1 MSKIKEV
8 LVLHH
13 SHLDVG
19 YTHPQPIILELQKR
33 YIDQALDLC
42 ERTEDWPTNSRFRW
56 TCEAS
61 FVVLKWLEEASE
73 QQITRF
79 SRYLHN
85 GQLSVSTSL
94 MHITPLCS
102 AEEAVRTLYP
112 VRQLRE
118 RFGLDFKTAIHHD
131 VNGQPWSYGQLLLDA
146 GVEFF
151 IMGINIHFGGI
162 PLTRPLAFHWRVPDG
177 RSLLTFNGE
186 HYSLFCQICH
196 PASQDTAVVAAGLE
210 KYLQKIEAM
219 PDYPFD
225 FIYLTATNPPLYD
238 NNPPDPELAPLLRR
252 WNEEGRAQTISLV
265 TPEQL
270 YARVKAQAHR
280 LATHAGDWTDYWNF
294 GAASSALE
302 TALSRRT
309 KQGMKVVE
317 LLDAFQP
324 ERDRRFLTVKEQA
337 WEQIHLYDE
346 HTWGAYNSVG
356 EPDSINAKV
365 QWMHKAH
372 TAYAAHSLTSYLYA
386 TKLEQLS
393 KNPLQSEQPEGVL
406 LINPS
411 PFPITHDL
419 HIPASFT
426 WKGRHLAAQRMGQD
440 VLHCEPR
447 TQDGP
452 SCGLVD
458 LPPFS
463 WRKIPLAML
472 QAAAPSP
479 DIVVSEGRIET
490 PFHICTFDPLTGRIT
505 GLYDKKLDWQVLDVT
520 GPWTLFQYV
529 REIIDPLFHVQERRA
544 IFPRD
549 IEKGNNS
556 ISVWNHDWHAQRR
569 SYTRMLDCRVER
581 REHSVALIMQWEA
594 PGVDALEQ
602 RFTFFSYR
610 PDVEMTALLHKQAIR
625 SPEGIYFALPLNL
638 QAWRCH
644 FDSATRWVELDRE
657 QLPGV
662 CRDWVTVD
670 RCVCVYDEQR
680 GVTLACPDAPLV
692 QVGNFNFGKEQKAI
706 PRNPRPLLLAW
717 PMNNYWDT
725 NFRAEQP
732 GMVSFTYS
740 LSTFQRFVP
749 AQSQAAGI
757 RAADAVV
764 VAPVINCERPETGQW
779 LRVEGAEAT
788 VFDVKPAADG
798 HGILLR
804 LHNSAHA
811 STDVNISFPAALV
824 QQVWR
829 TDALEENREE
839 LPVAPDGA
847 LHLRLSA
854 CQMLH
859 LRVVLA

>member
-42 ERTEDWPTNSRFRW
+42 ERTEDWPANSRFRW

-73 QQITRF
+73 QQIARF

-85 GQLSVSTSL
+85 GQLSISASL

-102 AEEAVRTLYP
+102 AEEAARTLYP

-118 RFGLDFKTAIHHD
+118 RFGLDFRTAIHHD

-146 GVEFF
+146 GIEFF

-177 RSLLTFNGE
+177 RSLLTFHGE
-186 HYSLFCQICH
+186 HYSLFSQICH
-196 PASQDTAVVAAGLE
+196 PASNDTAIMAAGLD

-238 NNPPDPELAPLLRR
+238 NNPPDPELASLLRR
-252 WNEEGRAQTISLV
+252 WNAEGREQTISFV

-270 YARVKAQAHR
+270 YARVKAQTHR
-280 LATHAGDWTDYWNF
+280 LTTHAGDWTDYWNF

-302 TALSRRT
+302 TKMSRRT

-324 ERDRRFLTVKEQA
+324 ECDRHFLAMKAQA

-346 HTWGAYNSVG
+346 HTWGAYNSVT
-356 EPDSINAKV
+356 EPQSFNATV

-372 TAYAAHSLTSYLYA
+372 YAYAAHSLTGYLYA
-386 TKLEQLS
+386 TKLEHLNN
-393 KNPLQSEQPEGVL
+393 NPLQSEEPEGL
-406 LINPS
+406 LLVNPT
-411 PFPITHDL
+411 PFPGTHDL
-419 HIPASFT
+419 HIPESFT
-426 WKGRHLAAQRMGQD
+426 QKGRHLVAHRMGQD
-440 VLHCEPR
+440 VLGSELCVE
-447 TQDGP
+447 TGP
-452 SCGLVD
+452 SYGLID

-463 WRKIPLAML
+463 WRKIPLKTL
-472 QAAAPSP
+472 QASAPSP
-479 DIVVSEGRIET
+479 EIIVSEGRIET
-490 PFHICTFDPLTGRIT
+490 PFHICTFDQITGRIT
-505 GLYDKKLDWQVLDVT
+505 GLYDKKLDWQVLDDT
-520 GPWTLFQYV
+520 SPWTLFQYV
-529 REIIDPLFHVQERRA
+529 RETVDPLFHVEERRT

-549 IEKGNNS
+549 VEKGNNS
-556 ISVWNHDWHAQRR
+556 ISVWNHNWHARR
-569 SYTRMLDCRVER
+569 QSCTRLLRCWVER
-581 REHSVALIMQWEA
+581 REHCVTLIMQWEA

-610 PDVEMTALLHKQAIR
+610 PDVEMTAIVHKQAIT
-625 SPEGIYFALPLNL
+625 SPEGIYFTLPLNL

-644 FDSATRWVELDRE
+644 FDSAAQWVELDQE

-670 RCVCVYDEQR
+670 RCVCVYDEDR
-680 GVTLACPDAPLV
+680 GVALACPDAPMV
-692 QVGNFNFGKEQKAI
+692 QVGDFNFGKEQNTIA
-706 PRNPRPLLLAW
+706 RNPHPLLLAW

-725 NFRAEQP
+725 NFRAAQP
-732 GMVSFTYS
+732 GIVSFTYN
-740 LSTFQRFVP
+740 LSTFQRFTP
-749 AQSQAAGI
+749 AQAQAAGM
-757 RAADAVV
+757 RAANAVV
-764 VAPVINCERPETGQW
+764 VAPVINCEAQEAGQW
-779 LRVEGAEAT
+779 IRVEGAE
-788 VFDVKPAADG
+788 VVLFDVKPAENG
-798 HGILLR
+798 NGILLR
-804 LHNSAHA
+804 LHNPGHA
-811 STDVNISFPAALV
+811 SADVRINFPIASI
-824 QQVWR
+824 QQAWR
-829 TDALEENREE
+829 TDALEDNKEE
-839 LPVAPDGA
+839 LHTTPEEA
-847 LHLRLSA
+847 LPLRLSA
-854 CQMLH
+854 RQTQH
-859 LRVVLA
+859 LRVILM